1 MVALLRTMVNTT
13 TYHRQHEEYYA
24 VAPRE
29 QAVLLQRHARTL
41 HALVDRWA
49 APGEPSGSPN
59 PYAGAPDLTSPVAL
73 QLDGVLFMEGGETPV
88 EITSLRREVRELG
101 EASIAAGDWLAA
113 AMQAAWD
120 LAPAL
125 FDIDDLA
132 DLLGERHRIVTNDWQ
147 AAGLVRV
154 AGLVLVRAADL
165 LERVDFAPDA
175 LRADLAGAR
184 TNSGHV
190 RSAAEMLD
198 HAADL
203 LSDFARLVHDN
214 ERRWRVVRA
223 RVEQL
228 LARTD
233 AAVGATP

>member
-1 MVALLRTMVNTT
+1 
-13 TYHRQHEEYYA
+13 
-24 VAPRE
+24 
-29 QAVLLQRHARTL
+29 
-41 HALVDRWA
+41 
-49 APGEPSGSPN
+49 
-59 PYAGAPDLTSPVAL
+59 
-73 QLDGVLFMEGGETPV
+73 VLFMEGGGTPV
-88 EITSLRREVRELG
+88 EITSLRREVRDLG
-101 EASIAAGDWLAA
+101 EASIAAGDWLAT

-125 FDIDDLA
+125 FDLEDLA
-132 DLLGERHRIVTNDWQ
+132 DLLGERHRIVANDWQ

-165 LERVDFAPDA
+165 LDRVDFNAAA
-175 LRADLAGAR
+175 LRADLAGTGAS
-184 TNSGHV
+184 SGRV

-203 LSDFARLVHDN
+203 LSDFAGLVHDN

-223 RVEQL
+223 RVEQM

-233 AAVGATP
+233 AAFAATS